1 MGWEVFSK
9 NIWFEVGVGDR
20 VKLWTNPWC
29 GDSPLHLTFP
39 VVFGITSNKEASV
52 ASSLERLGIEKRR
65 SLDVR
70 FIQRPNDW
78 EMSGVDEFLRT
89 LGSNL
94 PPTKNG
100 DRIRWKLTKNGD
112 FDIQSFYNK
121 LRGPLPIIFPW
132 KCVLKVKAP

>member
-1 MGWEVFSK
+1 M
-9 NIWFEVGVGDR
+9 GDR

-89 LGSNL
+89 LGSNF
-94 PPTKNG
+94 PPTENG
-100 DRIRWKLTKNGD
+100 EWRSYEMEVDKE
-112 FDIQSFYNK
+112 
-121 LRGPLPIIFPW
+121 
-132 KCVLKVKAP
+132 